1 MNGMTRECSQPER
14 FPGFRSEYGKDYFKY
29 PMILESYWVQLSGA
43 EQKILDFILRQTL
56 GYQKTSD
63 FISLSQFVNGNTD
76 RNKGAGVS
84 RAQVVRCLDS
94 LEEKG
99 YITLNRRKFRT
110 TEISLAIESN
120 TESSDVP
127 VMEMSGE
134 AVRLI
139 EMFRVISPHQTDRF
153 KKDRRHV
160 RAIEVLL
167 QSYGAEQVEQAILL
181 ANEVNGK
188 KYGPTITSPIDLEKK
203 WSNLVAY
210 IRKYGD
216 EQKNGFKMIF

>member
-1 MNGMTRECSQPER
+1 MKATTQ
-14 FPGFRSEYGKDYFKY
+14 FPGFKLKYDRDYFKY
-29 PMILESYWVQLSGA
+29 PTILESFWSQLSGA
-43 EQKILDFILRQTL
+43 DQKVLDFILRQTY

-63 FISLSQFVNGNTD
+63 FISLSQFVSGNTD
-76 RNKGAGVS
+76 TNKGAGVS

-99 YITLNRRKFRT
+99 YIVLNRRKFRT
-110 TEISLAIESN
+110 TEISLVIEPS
-120 TESSDVP
+120 TESSDTP
-127 VMEMSGE
+127 VTEVSGE

-153 KKDRRHV
+153 KKDKRHI

-167 QSYGAEQVEQAILL
+167 QSYGAEQVEQAIQL

-203 WSNLVAY
+203 WASLLAY
-210 IRKYGD
+210 VRKYQDGKKD
-216 EQKNGFKMIF
+216 EFNIII